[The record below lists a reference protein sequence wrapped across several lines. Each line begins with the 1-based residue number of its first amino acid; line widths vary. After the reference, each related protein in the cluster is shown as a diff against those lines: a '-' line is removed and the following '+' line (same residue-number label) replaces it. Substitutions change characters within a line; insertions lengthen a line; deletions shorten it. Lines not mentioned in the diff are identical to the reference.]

1 MLAGNMLI
9 DALEVSVAVVAVPA
23 VGRDLG
29 LPLTDAQWFV
39 SGFAIGFGGLL
50 LFGHR
55 VVERFGRRR
64 AYLAALVCYVALCLV
79 SSLASDPMLLI
90 ACRIGRGACAALT
103 APTGLAIISATFRE
117 GIDRNRALA
126 VYTLVGASGFSV
138 GLLISGAL
146 TEESW
151 RWALGFPAPVVLV
164 LLVFGW
170 RLVPSDQGD
179 RGVRLGSGAL
189 SAGCLTGALT
199 ALVQAM
205 VNLPVQGW
213 RSVPVAGSFALC
225 ALLAGAAVV
234 VERSVSRP
242 LVQGPVFAS
251 RQRLHAMAG
260 AACLN
265 GSFIGLL
272 LVFMIRLSTL
282 PGWPSWQ
289 AALALL
295 PASIPLVLL
304 APFTGRLLNRF
315 RTRAL
320 IAAGSVPPLAGYVV
334 SLTSSTSRGYLTG
347 MLPTVLLV
355 GVGFA
360 LGFAALNSQA
370 LFGIAA
376 EDRMSASGIYQTVV
390 QVAAVVMTAA
400 VTALLA
406 HSESAAIWL
415 VAGVG
420 VLGLVNAAVGLLS
433 PRTFSRKY
441 RIREAAQE

>member
-9 DALEVSVAVVAVPA
+9 DALEVSVAVVAMPA
-23 VGRDLG
+23 VGKDLS
-29 LPLTDAQWFV
+29 LPTAEAQWLI
-39 SGFAIGFGGLL
+39 SGFALGFGGLL

-64 AYLAALVCYVALCLV
+64 AYLAALLCYVSLCWV
-79 SSLASDPMLLI
+79 SSLASDPTLLI
-90 ACRIGRGACAALT
+90 ASRIGRGACAALT

-117 GIDRNRALA
+117 GAERNRALS

-170 RLVPSDQGD
+170 RLVPADRGD
-179 RGVRLGSGAL
+179 REVRPGSGAL
-189 SAGCLTGALT
+189 TAGCLTGALA

-205 VNLPVQGW
+205 VNLPVRGW
-213 RSVPVAGSFALC
+213 RSVPVAGSFVLFV
-225 ALLAGAAVV
+225 LLVGAMLV
-234 VERSVSRP
+234 VERSASRP
-242 LVQGPVFAS
+242 LVRGPIFAGGP
-251 RQRLHAMAG
+251 RLHAMVG

-282 PGWPSWQ
+282 PGWSSWH

-320 IAAGSVPPLAGYVV
+320 IAAGSVPAFAGYVV
-334 SLTSSTSRGYLTG
+334 SLSSSTSPGYLTG

-355 GVGFA
+355 GIGFA
-360 LGFAALNSQA
+360 LGFAALNSQV
-370 LFGIAA
+370 LHGIAA
-376 EDRMSASGIYQTVV
+376 EDRMSASGLYQTVV

-406 HSESAAIWL
+406 LSASAAFWL
-415 VAGVG
+415 VTGVG
-420 VLGLVNAAVGLLS
+420 AVGLVNAAIGL
-433 PRTFSRKY
+433 RKH
-441 RIREAAQE
+441 I